1 MNVSFW
7 LGVLRGILL
16 GIIVGF
22 PVSYPLTRILPNPF
36 VGQLVFAA
44 LIAVLYVLWTFHN
57 TPTKHKTAIRLFQTK
72 RIRFGPQGKGYT
84 EGVNCMLLS
93 WPFFYP
99 EDKPVAETTHRF
111 DQMLAYS
118 DDRVPVKVSGTFN
131 SVIDDVYAT
140 YNISY
145 TDATAATVSMV
156 EKWIRA
162 KVEDFS
168 AEELVSQEAG
178 TNSAKILLSTEAYE
192 AAHAELTGPDA
203 PWGRDITKAL
213 QINHIR
219 LDETF
224 ESALRQREQEV
235 IEGQSEKIQIERR
248 LEQIDALKA
257 KGVSADLAASFAQVE
272 AGKPGAQLHTINIP
286 GLSGIGDAA
295 SKAGNALGDWIK
307 SGTKGATS

>member
-16 GIIVGF
+16 GIIIGF
-22 PVSYPLTRILPNPF
+22 PLSYPLARMLPNPF
-36 VGQLVFAA
+36 VGQLILALLLAA
-44 LIAVLYVLWTFHN
+44 LYVLWTFHN
-57 TPTKHKTAIRLFQTK
+57 TPTKHKTAIRLFETK
-72 RIRFGPQGKGYT
+72 RVRFGPQGKGYT
-84 EGVNCMLLS
+84 EGLNCMLLG

-99 EDKPVAETTHRF
+99 EDISIAETTHRF

-140 YNISY
+140 YNIS
-145 TDATAATVSMV
+145 DANAIAATVSMV

-168 AEELVSQEAG
+168 AEGLVSQEAG
-178 TNSAKILLSTEAYE
+178 TSSAKILLSTEAYE

-224 ESALRQREQEV
+224 EAALRQREQEI
-235 IEGQSEKIQIERR
+235 IEGQSERIQIDRR

-257 KGVSADLAASFAQVE
+257 KGVSPDLAATFAQVE
-272 AGKPGAQLHTINIP
+272 AGKPGAQLHTFNIP
-286 GLSGIGDAA
+286 GLQGIGEAA
-295 SKAGNALGDWIK
+295 SNAGKLLSDWIK
-307 SGTKGATS
+307 SGTKGATP